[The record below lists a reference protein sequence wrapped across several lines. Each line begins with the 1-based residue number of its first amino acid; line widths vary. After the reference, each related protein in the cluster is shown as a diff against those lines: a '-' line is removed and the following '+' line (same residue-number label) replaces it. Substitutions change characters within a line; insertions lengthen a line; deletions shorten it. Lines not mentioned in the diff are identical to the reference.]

1 MKYKLTQKMKKIV
14 LTLIVLIPALAF
26 AQIKPNVA
34 KAEKA
39 FREGKI
45 DEAKSI
51 IDATVGAQE
60 FMVDKKGNPS
70 KQAAKAWY
78 IKGVIY
84 MAIDTTKKEQFRS
97 LDANAFNAAKEAFDK
112 SKAID
117 KGETPSFVNDPRNPV
132 FPMLTSAV
140 NDGYSAFFWNNA
152 IAAYNEKKDVAS
164 AFVLSEKTLYFREDT
179 LVLLYAGGVFA
190 PGAKEYDKG
199 LDMLN
204 RYVKAG
210 GQTPEA
216 YTMMAS
222 IYKDNKKD
230 NAAALKVLQEAKV
243 KFPNYKDIRI
253 MELNIYLGE
262 KKYDVAREMVEGELK
277 AEPNNKDNYFLY
289 GQLNREMGD
298 AEKAKAAFK
307 KFMEMD
313 PASFDGAAELAN
325 LYWAEAKEIKN
336 EMGKLGSS
344 KADMEKLKKLDV
356 AYVEK
361 LKIYIP
367 YIEACE
373 KLSPDDVTVLYSLLN
388 VYGDLGE
395 DAKVA
400 RVKKK
405 LKSLGEDVN

>member
-1 MKYKLTQKMKKIV
+1 MKKIV
-14 LTLIVLIPALAF
+14 LTLFVVIPALAF
-26 AQIKPNVA
+26 AQIKPNVG

-39 FREGKI
+39 FRDGKL

-51 IDATVGAQE
+51 IDATVGSQE
-60 FMVDKKGNPS
+60 FMVDKKGQPS
-70 KQAAKAWY
+70 KQSAKAWY
-78 IKGVIY
+78 IKGIIY
-84 MAIDTTKKEQFRS
+84 MAIDTTKKEQYRS
-97 LDANAFNAAKEAFDK
+97 LDANAFNTAKEAFIK
-112 SKAID
+112 CQEID
-117 KGETPSFVNDPRNPV
+117 KGKTASFINDPVNPILPV
-132 FPMLTSAV
+132 LTDAV
-140 NDGYSAFFWNNA
+140 NNNYAAFFWNKA
-152 IAAYNEKKDVAS
+152 IQEYNEKKDVNA
-164 AFVLSEKTLYFREDT
+164 AFTLSEKTLFFHEDT

-199 LDMLN
+199 LSMLD

-210 GQTPEA
+210 GKTPEA

-243 KFPNYKDIRI
+243 KYPNYKDIRI

-262 KKYDVAREMVEGELK
+262 KKYDVAREMVESEMR

-298 AEKAKAAFK
+298 SEKAKAAFK

-313 PASFDGAAELAN
+313 PTSFDGAAELAN
-325 LYWAEAKEIKN
+325 LYWADAKEIKN

-344 KADMEKLKKLDV
+344 KADLENLKKLDV

-361 LKIYIP
+361 LKIYVP

-395 DAKVA
+395 DTKVA
-400 RVKKK
+400 RVKKR
-405 LKSLGEDVN
+405 LKALGEDVN